1 MGFPFA
7 ALFLVCIKLA
17 RGIVDLT
24 LCLFA
29 FLKGTVYSQRQLLEP
44 TSVGLPFPLYG
55 KSLIQSLSLCMIL
68 LVDELLFLSYARG
81 VSKA

>member
-55 KSLIQSLSLCMIL
+55 N
-68 LVDELLFLSYARG
+68 R
-81 VSKA
+81 